1 MVAPSFVQSKNEP
14 DIFRC
19 SEYVSSGGGER
30 RCRNMIGMIRWM
42 RLVVSCVWKLN
53 GSSLA
58 KGSPR
63 IITASACALV
73 ITCKEAEEEGSF
85 TAVEFK
91 NPFTLKLCT
100 LKNKTKKQNK
110 NKNLRTHKDV

>member
-1 MVAPSFVQSKNEP
+1 MAAPSFVHSKNEP

-30 RCRNMIGMIRWM
+30 RCRNMIGKIRWM

-73 ITCKEAEEEGSF
+73 ITCKEAEEGGSF
-85 TAVEFK
+85 TPLELK
-91 NPFTLKLCT
+91 NPFTFFYHFVLK
-100 LKNKTKKQNK
+100 KKPK
-110 NKNLRTHKDV
+110 FPS

>member
-1 MVAPSFVQSKNEP
+1 MAAPSFVHSKNEP

-30 RCRNMIGMIRWM
+30 RCRNMIGKIRWM

-73 ITCKEAEEEGSF
+73 ITCKEAKEGGSF
-85 TAVEFK
+85 TPLELK
-91 NPFTLKLCT
+91 NPFTLPLCT
-100 LKNKTKKQNK
+100 QKKKKITVVVLN
-110 NKNLRTHKDV
+110 V